1 MTLNNM
7 FKILISL
14 FLVTGAGVIFFTESK
29 SYFTE
34 IKSLRKQVFSYN
46 ETVNMAKKVKSSID
60 KTLGE
65 YNSISQE
72 NVDRINKMVPS
83 GADSMKLVVQIDDMM
98 RKNGLSLKDI
108 NTKDIVAQDSIS
120 GVPKND
126 GKSAE
131 SIYLSMTAQ
140 GSYESFRSFIK
151 MLEKS
156 LRLIDV
162 ISVGISP
169 VGQDNYSF
177 SVEAVSYWRKTGD
190 KT

>member
-1 MTLNNM
+1 M
-7 FKILISL
+7 
-14 FLVTGAGVIFFTESK
+14 IFFTESK

>member
-1 MTLNNM
+1 M

-29 SYFTE
+29 NYFSD
-34 IKSLRKQVFSYN
+34 IKGLRSQESSYN
-46 ETVNMAKKVKSSID
+46 ETINMAKKVKSSID
-60 KTLGE
+60 KTLGD
-65 YNSISQE
+65 YNAISQE

-98 RKNGLSLKDI
+98 RKNGLSLKNI
-108 NTKDIVAQDSIS
+108 NTKDIAAQDSIP

-126 GKSAE
+126 GKNAE

-140 GSYESFRSFIK
+140 GSYESFHSFVK

-177 SVEAVSYWRKTGD
+177 SIEAVSYWRKTGD